1 MSKKR
6 KVYKVQIL
14 GLDIQDNAPE
24 WANWTLGFDGWLG
37 RFGFIYLTTTYN
49 PYVQVEEFFDE
60 LKEELHSRLS
70 YDIEREV
77 EYEIIDIDYSIL

>member
-1 MSKKR
+1 MSKKE

-24 WANWTLGFDGWLG
+24 WASWTLGFDGWLG
-37 RFGFIYLTTTYN
+37 RFGFIYLTSTYN
-49 PYVQVEEFFDE
+49 PYVQYEEFTEE

-70 YDIEREV
+70 YDIEQEV
-77 EYEIIDIDYSIL
+77 EYEIIDIDYTIL

>member
-1 MSKKR
+1 MSKKE

-24 WANWTLGFDGWLG
+24 WASWTLGFDGWLG
-37 RFGFIYLTTTYN
+37 RFGFIYLTSTYN
-49 PYVQVEEFFDE
+49 PYVQYEEFTEE
-60 LKEELHSRLS
+60 LKEELYSRLS

-77 EYEIIDIDYSIL
+77 EYEIIDIDYTIL